1 MVLELEGKV
10 IIWEGGSCD
19 HLGGGGGEGGRGASP
34 VPTLLIDETKRA

>member
-19 HLGGGGGEGGRGASP
+19 HLGGGGEGGRGASP